1 MSAIVWF
8 SGPSAINLVDVVPYG
23 VYEEYATNHF
33 DEFRSVDHICAY
45 DNQIVSRIE
54 PKPHCQYHTQVKWSK
69 PPWQAL
75 RWNPHEV
82 AISDSGTLAIEVA
95 LATHH
100 EVFVIGTDW
109 GVTDVSVQDHH
120 YEFRGWSP
128 PKFIKQHEWLKQRG
142 NSVIWVHLVKQ
153 PWMTHYMSHS
163 DFLDLATS
171 TRH

>member
-1 MSAIVWF
+1 MSAVVWF
-8 SGPSAINLVDVVPYG
+8 SGISSMNLVDVMPYTWA
-23 VYEEYATNHF
+23 EEYACNHF
-33 DEFRSVDHICAY
+33 DEFRSVDHIVAY
-45 DNQIVSRIE
+45 DRQIINQITT
-54 PKPHCQYHTQVKWSK
+54 KPHIQYHTQPKWSK
-69 PPWQAL
+69 APWSAQH
-75 RWNPHEV
+75 WHKDQV
-82 AISDSGTLAIEVA
+82 AISDSGTLAVEVA
-95 LATHH
+95 LSQHDQ
-100 EVFVIGTDW
+100 VYVIGTDW
-109 GVTDVSVQDHH
+109 GITDVSVQDHH